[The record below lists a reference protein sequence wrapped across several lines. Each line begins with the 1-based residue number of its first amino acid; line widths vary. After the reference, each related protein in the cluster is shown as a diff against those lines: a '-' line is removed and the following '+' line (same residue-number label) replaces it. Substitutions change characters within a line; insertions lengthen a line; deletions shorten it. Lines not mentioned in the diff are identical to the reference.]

1 MTVTIAKRSD
11 ISLDA
16 VHRVAWQGE
25 AVVLAPEAMAAMQA
39 ARTRFDKLID
49 DPDIVIY
56 GVTSGYGQNAKVR
69 LKPEERKAHARRPSV
84 AAAASWGDPLPER
97 VTRAI
102 VLARLANFVEGDA
115 AVSPH
120 VAQAV
125 AQMLDGRE
133 LPEVPARGQGGAG
146 EILSLSHLFVDLA
159 RSLELHEKDNLSLV
173 NGSPSASGLIA
184 DAALAAQ
191 RRIDVAAE
199 VLAFSAEAFNAPLT
213 HFSPWLDRLWNNDPD
228 AWALRR
234 LRDLIGGGH
243 GGARRPYQAPV
254 SFRILPRILGQ
265 ARRASLM
272 AEEVATQSLAAASD
286 NPVIVPPDDEH
297 PSGQAFSTGG
307 YHNAQAPMA
316 MDALTAAYANLC
328 ILAERHAAKL
338 LDPAIS
344 LLGSLGDGS
353 GRSYLGCLP
362 MAITG
367 YEEEIRALCQA
378 TLLPGS
384 ESGGFGQNDVASPV
398 FLSWSKQERAGVLL
412 ESALAAL
419 CPVAARAYAVS
430 ERPVPQALRGL
441 SRLIAEAVPDMDGS
455 SALGPQ
461 TGELALRLR
470 QRIYSRDLSDGSL
483 EMSTSGL
490 GV

>member
-1 MTVTIAKRSD
+1 MTVTIARRSD
-11 ISLDA
+11 INLDA
-16 VHRVAWQGE
+16 VRWVAWKGE
-25 AVVLAPEAMAAMQA
+25 AVELAPEAMAAIEA
-39 ARTRFDKLID
+39 ARARFFKLIE

-69 LKPEERKAHARRPSV
+69 LKPDERRAHANRPPV
-84 AAAASWGDPLPER
+84 AAAASWGDPVPER

-102 VLARLANFVEGDA
+102 VLARLANFVEGHA

-120 VAQAV
+120 VAEAV
-125 AQMLDGRE
+125 AQMLDGRP
-133 LPEVPARGQGGAG
+133 LPQVPARGQGGAG

-159 RSLELHEKDNLSLV
+159 RSLELQEKDALSLV
-173 NGSPSASGLIA
+173 NGSPSASALVA
-184 DAALAAQ
+184 DAALAAS
-191 RRIDVAAE
+191 RRIDMAAE
-199 VLAFSAEAFNAPLT
+199 VLAFAAEAFNVPLT
-213 HFSPWLDRLWNNDPD
+213 HFSPWLDQLWNNDPD
-228 AWALRR
+228 AWALKR

-265 ARRASLM
+265 ARRACLM
-272 AEEVATQSLAAASD
+272 AEEVATESLAAASD
-286 NPVIVPPDDEH
+286 NPVIVPPDDDDH

-316 MDALTAAYANLC
+316 MDSLTAAYANLC
-328 ILAERHAAKL
+328 ILAERYSAKL

-344 LLGSLGDGS
+344 LLGELGGGDG
-353 GRSYLGCLP
+353 RAYLGCLP
-362 MAITG
+362 MAVTG
-367 YEEEIRALCQA
+367 YEEEIRALTQA

-398 FLSWSKQERAGVLL
+398 FLAWSKQERAGVLL
-412 ESALAAL
+412 ESALSAL
-419 CPVAARAYAVS
+419 CPVAARAFAVS
-430 ERPVPQALRGL
+430 GRTVPEKLKPL
-441 SRLIAEAVPDMDGS
+441 SRLIAETVPDMEGTT
-455 SALGPQ
+455 LGPP
-461 TGELALRLR
+461 TGELAKHLRA
-470 QRIYSRDLSDGSL
+470 RIYSSDLSDGSL